1 MEISNDT
8 FHCASCGRD
17 VLMSNQATHE
27 ALCARMQRQGQQE
40 PIQQEPKS
48 FSNQQ
53 QASKPVKSFGE
64 KSAHTGFIKD
74 DLRSNKVI
82 DCPNCS
88 TKVPETDWKEHQQ
101 TMCKNQQIP
110 CEFCNQNI
118 PLDYYAS
125 HADSCSL
132 NPSNINNNPE
142 SVKVPCE
149 FCGKTVTANVYE
161 EHANECARQYDG
173 SRQEGQGQDI
183 RSQQQRGSPSNAQ
196 NSANIEVPPDVI
208 DVLGRLQRSMSDI
221 SEQEPEPEEEDEHAP
236 PQRRRSGLLSH
247 FMHQLLGGGHQH
259 EERHE
264 TQSYPQQ
271 QRQEI
276 QQMGGRQRIITRLP
290 NGSVIIQERSAPTGN
305 MQQRGQQGMPGMAGF
320 GGNMMQQPGGFS
332 FQMQRGGGGNMGDVD
347 PFMAL
352 LSGLFGMGGMG
363 GMGGSRVVNVADLEH
378 LLQGE
383 RGLDRETLDSFTV
396 VQYDKEKSKNLD
408 SELKKCAIC
417 LEEFEDGE
425 DVKFLLCLHRFHKKC
440 VDPWLESHTTCP
452 ICKKDYS
459 QENMNMEHN

>member
-1 MEISNDT
+1 
-8 FHCASCGRD
+8 
-17 VLMSNQATHE
+17 MSNQATHE

-40 PIQQEPKS
+40 PVQQAPKS

-53 QASKPVKSFGE
+53 QAPSEVKSFGD
-64 KSAHTGFIKD
+64 KSAYTGFIKD

-82 DCPNCS
+82 VCPNCS
-88 TKVPETDWKEHQQ
+88 TKVPERDWKEHQQ

-118 PLDYYAS
+118 PLDFYTS
-125 HADSCSL
+125 HADTCSL

-142 SVKVPCE
+142 AVKVPCE

-173 SRQEGQGQDI
+173 SRQEGQGQDL
-183 RSQQQRGSPSNAQ
+183 RSQQQNQRGSPSNAQ
-196 NSANIEVPPDVI
+196 NAANVQVGPDVI

-221 SEQEPEPEEEDEHAP
+221 SEQEPEPESDDEYAP
-236 PQRRRSGLLSH
+236 PQRRRSNPLSLSNIL
-247 FMHQLLGGGHQH
+247 HQLLGGGGHHH
-259 EERHE
+259 EERH
-264 TQSYPQQ
+264 QNQGHHQQ
-271 QRQEI
+271 QEVQHN
-276 QQMGGRQRIITRLP
+276 QGRVRTITRLP
-290 NGSVIIQERSAPTGN
+290 NGSVIIQERSAPSGN
-305 MQQRGQQGMPGMAGF
+305 MQQRAQQGMPGMQGMTGF
-320 GGNMMQQPGGFS
+320 GGNMMQQPSGFS
-332 FQMQRGGGGNMGDVD
+332 MQNGGMGGMGNMGNVD

-352 LSGLFGMGGMG
+352 LSGLFGVGGMG
-363 GMGGSRVVNVADLEH
+363 GMGGPRVVNMEDLAH

-396 VQYDKEKSKNLD
+396 VKYDKEKSKNLD

-417 LEEFEDGE
+417 LDEFEDGE

-459 QENMNMEHN
+459 QENMNVEHD